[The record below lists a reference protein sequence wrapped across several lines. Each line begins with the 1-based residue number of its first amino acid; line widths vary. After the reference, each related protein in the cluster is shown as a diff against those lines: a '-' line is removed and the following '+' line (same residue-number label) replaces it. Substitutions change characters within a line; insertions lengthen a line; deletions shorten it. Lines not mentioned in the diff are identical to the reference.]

1 MPDAILTVFQN
12 NTPHGLGVSRYR
24 LLFSRTENDRYV
36 AQVLQ
41 QRPDG
46 VMSAKIAPPG
56 DAADRAEAFLA
67 LKKEVERRLDGVLR
81 NIPDV
86 GSSPSDVRGEASV
99 PAPAPQELRG
109 SLQTAVP
116 SNETLLIDEPGSSNL
131 QSTPADAP
139 PSYDDKDAPANLPR
153 DRKQ

>member
-1 MPDAILTVFQN
+1 
-12 NTPHGLGVSRYR
+12 
-24 LLFSRTENDRYV
+24 
-36 AQVLQ
+36 
-41 QRPDG
+41 
-46 VMSAKIAPPG
+46 MSAKIAPPG

>member
-1 MPDAILTVFQN
+1 
-12 NTPHGLGVSRYR
+12 
-24 LLFSRTENDRYV
+24 
-36 AQVLQ
+36 VLQ

-46 VMSAKIAPPG
+46 VLAAKIAPPG

-86 GSSPSDVRGEASV
+86 GSSPSDVRGEAPAS
-99 PAPAPQELRG
+99 APAPQELRG
-109 SLQTAVP
+109 SLQAAGP
-116 SNETLLIDEPGSSNL
+116 SNETLIIDGPGSSNL
-131 QSTPADAP
+131 PSNPVDAP